1 MKNLTV
7 SQIERGNILNNN
19 FAIKEMYE
27 SLGFVGVMFEGK
39 FRFTRNMV
47 INYFAVDERTIDRY
61 LNQYSDELTQNG
73 YENLTGYRLRL
84 FKNLHVTDIN
94 VGDMQVFK

>member
-27 SLGFVGVMFEGK
+27 NIGFVGIMFEGK

-47 INYFAVDERTIDRY
+47 ASYFAVDDRTIDRY
-61 LNQYSDELTQNG
+61 LNQYSDELTQSG
-73 YENLTGYRLRL
+73 YEVLTG
-84 FKNLHVTDIN
+84 F
-94 VGDMQVFK
+94 

>member
-47 INYFAVDERTIDRY
+47 INYFSIEERTIDRY
-61 LNQYSDELTQNG
+61 LNLSMLMNYH
-73 YENLTGYRLRL
+73 
-84 FKNLHVTDIN
+84 KM
-94 VGDMQVFK
+94 DMKF